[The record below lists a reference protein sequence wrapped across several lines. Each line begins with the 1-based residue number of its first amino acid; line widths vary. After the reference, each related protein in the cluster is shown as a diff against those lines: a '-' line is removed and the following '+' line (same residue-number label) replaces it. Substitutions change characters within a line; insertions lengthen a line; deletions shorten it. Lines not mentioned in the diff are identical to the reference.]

1 MIILKTIED
10 EFVKLENGKPVFLK
24 PTMSKSEDGLTITVI
39 SKSKDELENEGFKTF
54 KVETVGKPGTGK
66 RPFET
71 WSEVEGQIIKT
82 VEWKEILKK
91 GE

>member
-1 MIILKTIED
+1 MIFLKTIED
-10 EFVKLENGKPVFLK
+10 EYVRLENGKPVFLK
-24 PTMSKSEDGLTITVI
+24 PTMTKSEDGLTVTVI

-54 KVETVGKPGTGK
+54 KIETVGKPGLGK
-66 RPFET
+66 RPVET